1 MTDARLAVDELAET
15 YLEGELSPADAAAF
29 ERDLATRPEVAEALS
44 AAILLRDLLGRMPPE
59 APPAG
64 LEERIAGA
72 LGLGAPVSRETA
84 PRGHAGERPST
95 TSGVLAALSGTS
107 WLVRPSAV
115 LVTGGMGGARPIA
128 TGLGQ
133 LRWLLGPLAAR
144 HAEVAPAQP
153 RWRRVVRGLGR
164 LGGLG

>member
-1 MTDARLAVDELAET
+1 MTDERLAVDELAEG
-15 YLEGELSPADAAAF
+15 YLEGELSPAEAAAF

-64 LEERIAGA
+64 LEERIAGS
-72 LGLGAPVSRETA
+72 LGLDARPAQGLA
-84 PRGHAGERPST
+84 PRHDAGERPSRS
-95 TSGVLAALSGTS
+95 SGVLAALSGTS

-128 TGLGQ
+128 AGFGQ
-133 LRWLLGPLAAR
+133 LRWFLGPLAAR
-144 HAEVAPAQP
+144 HAEAAPAQP
-153 RWRRVVRGLGR
+153 TWRRVVRGLGR